1 MRVPSFPFPRTVMQS
16 LAWGVVLLL
25 IVVAIPALLFPPPAG
40 LPAPAGS
47 QLLPGYPPLSSPF
60 VPVFTDPG
68 QKLAAVSDPA
78 FSEQLYAEAVTYEPL
93 LATPGTRVHMGY
105 WSGPK
110 NHGSLVVL
118 LDTINSLPVS
128 ADGTGDK
135 AIWDEGVTSSYQY
148 PSYMT
153 MQNERWYERAF
164 PVNGSVL
171 IMGREYTDPH
181 PVTIGQTDEIWG
193 RYSQRYAMM
202 AVPLKKATANPVNV
216 WCFVEGAKKNRIFF
230 TYEYPVLQELESQ
243 GIVTVRFAKSR
254 AADWQNPSDWT
265 LGTANITLPAA

>member
-1 MRVPSFPFPRTVMQS
+1 MREPLSLFPRTVMQS

-25 IVVAIPALLFPPPAG
+25 IVVVIPALLFPPPAG
-40 LPAPAGS
+40 LPDSAGP
-47 QLLPGYPPLSSPF
+47 QLLPGYPPLPSPF
-60 VPVFTDPG
+60 VPVFTDPVE
-68 QKLAAVSDPA
+68 KLAAVSDPA
-78 FSEQLYAEAVTYEPL
+78 FTQQLYAEAVTYEPL
-93 LATPGTRVHMGY
+93 LAMPGTRVHMGY
-105 WSGPK
+105 WSGQK

-118 LDTINSLPVS
+118 LDTINSLPVA
-128 ADGTGDK
+128 ADGTWDK

-164 PVNGSVL
+164 PMNGSVL
-171 IMGREYTDPH
+171 IMGKSYTDPH
-181 PVTIGQTDEIWG
+181 PVTIAQTDEIWG

-202 AVPLKKATANPVNV
+202 AVPVHEATNEPVQV

-254 AADWQNPSDWT
+254 AADWQNPYDWT
-265 LGTANITLPAA
+265 PGTANITLPAA